1 MSSKSYPKRTL
12 HLSQSELFAQPLHY
26 TDQTS
31 RAYQSYEKA
40 RAVGRS
46 YGRDLPLPTLS
57 PTHRYYTTMSSCLT
71 NVFPPPGVTIDDIL
85 NLTPKFWQLHNDPI
99 SLLDGG
105 AMTLLTIQY
114 NLCSGTIARY
124 REHRPELGS
133 LVNDLLQY
141 RKQLSL
147 FLASRHSSDKASY
160 DIALVDSS
168 CLLSWDMVWMS
179 STSRPRRHFF
189 PPASSSCI
197 LLRQPPQSTVLAL
210 S

>member
-1 MSSKSYPKRTL
+1 MSSKSYPRRTL
-12 HLSQSELFAQPLHY
+12 HLSQSKLFAQPLHY
-26 TDQTS
+26 MDQTS

-40 RAVGRS
+40 RAIGLS
-46 YGRDLPLPTLS
+46 YGRDLPLRTLS
-57 PTHRYYTTMSSCLT
+57 STHLRSTTMSSRLID
-71 NVFPPPGVTIDDIL
+71 VFPSPGITIDDIL

-99 SLLDGG
+99 SLIDGG

-124 REHRPELGS
+124 REHRPELVS

-147 FLASRHSSDKASY
+147 FLVPRHSFDKAAY
-160 DIALVDSS
+160 DVVLAGSS
-168 CLLSWDMVWMS
+168 CLLSWDMVWML

-189 PPASSSCI
+189 PLASSSCN